1 MSLRIRET
9 NIFEESYRDITL
21 IKSKNERITSEP
33 TAKIKKKTNCFV
45 QWEQILMIL
54 EFTWICCKNID
65 GKFLSL
71 SDLTAMANAMAIAIY
86 RT

>member
-33 TAKIKKKTNCFV
+33 TAKIKKDKLLCSMRADSYDIRVYLNLLQKC
-45 QWEQILMIL
+45 
-54 EFTWICCKNID
+54 
-65 GKFLSL
+65 
-71 SDLTAMANAMAIAIY
+71 
-86 RT
+86 

>member
-33 TAKIKKKTNCFV
+33 TAKIKKRQTALFN
-45 QWEQILMIL
+45 ESR
-54 EFTWICCKNID
+54 
-65 GKFLSL
+65 FL
-71 SDLTAMANAMAIAIY
+71 
-86 RT
+86 